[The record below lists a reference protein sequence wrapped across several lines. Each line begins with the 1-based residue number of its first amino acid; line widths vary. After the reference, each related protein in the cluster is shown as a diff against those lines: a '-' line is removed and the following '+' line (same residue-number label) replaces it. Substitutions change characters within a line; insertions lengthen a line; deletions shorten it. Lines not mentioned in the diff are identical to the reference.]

1 MNAALDTASRPPS
14 PIRSTFAI
22 VTGLLTIFVI
32 SLATDQLFH
41 VLNVYPA
48 WDQPMNET
56 SDNLLALSYRLVYNT
71 FGCWFA
77 AYLAPR
83 NGMKHALILGTI
95 GFVLATVGAVGA
107 VIMKLGPAW
116 YPILLALSA
125 LPCAW
130 LGGAIHRRYFA
141 KA

>member
-1 MNAALDTASRPPS
+1 MNTALDAASRPPS

-22 VTGLLTIFVI
+22 VTGLLTIIVL
-32 SLATDQLFH
+32 SLATDLLLQALG
-41 VLNVYPA
+41 VYPPG
-48 WDQPMNET
+48 DQPMNET
-56 SDNLLALSYRLVYNT
+56 SDNLFSLSYRLFFNT

-83 NGMKHALILGTI
+83 NPMKHALILGTI

-116 YPILLALSA
+116 YPILLALSP